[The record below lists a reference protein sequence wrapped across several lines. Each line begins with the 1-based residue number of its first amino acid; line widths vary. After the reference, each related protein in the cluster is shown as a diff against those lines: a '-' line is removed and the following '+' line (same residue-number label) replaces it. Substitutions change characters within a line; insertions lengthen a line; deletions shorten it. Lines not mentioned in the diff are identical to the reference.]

1 MVHWT
6 PAEPHFS
13 QLSVI
18 MLDKDRNRPE
28 KPCHVTGYVQIYY
41 EIVVDFFVLDK
52 CFKFTFCS
60 KIVRSCQNLKKLI
73 QTPKVSLKLPSQQ
86 SGQALSPLTE
96 VAGAAA
102 VWILFYPIFLR
113 SEREGVGQ
121 QIISCG
127 LMLSSFKRVPPGPPR
142 EDFLLLE
149 AVRTR
154 APITNSGLIVT

>member
-28 KPCHVTGYVQIYY
+28 KPCHVTAYVQIYY

-60 KIVRSCQNLKKLI
+60 KIVGSCQNLKKLI
-73 QTPKVSLKLPSQQ
+73 QTPKVSLKLQSQQ
-86 SGQALSPLTE
+86 SGQALSPLTQKLLVLLLFGFYFIPSFCE
-96 VAGAAA
+96 VRGREQGSKSYRVDLCYQA
-102 VWILFYPIFLR
+102 LR
-113 SEREGVGQ
+113 EYRPVRLVK
-121 QIISCG
+121 I
-127 LMLSSFKRVPPGPPR
+127 SSFLKP
-142 EDFLLLE
+142 
-149 AVRTR
+149 
-154 APITNSGLIVT
+154 